1 MVQGN
6 RERVRVLYERLLD
19 RTKHV
24 KVWLSYAK
32 FEAEPL
38 PLPEQEQQDQQQ
50 QQSDQPQQQR
60 QRQAGEGLS
69 VGDRAARAARA
80 RAVFERGFRSIREGS
95 PDAKEEAV
103 MLLEAWRDFE
113 AAGSEFRWVGL
124 LFVSALA
131 VILVL
136 GGALCGAGGT
146 HSVAFVMLQGLGRTL
161 RSIWQQVQVGERC
174 TCALSSV
181 VLCALEYGV
190 GSWR

>member
-1 MVQGN
+1 
-6 RERVRVLYERLLD
+6 VLYERLLD

-50 QQSDQPQQQR
+50 QQPDQQQ

-69 VGDRAARAARA
+69 AGDRAARAARA

-113 AAGSEFRWVGL
+113 AAGSEFRWVGKL
-124 LFVSALA
+124 P
-131 VILVL
+131 VL
-136 GGALCGAGGT
+136 
-146 HSVAFVMLQGLGRTL
+146 
-161 RSIWQQVQVGERC
+161 W
-174 TCALSSV
+174 
-181 VLCALEYGV
+181 
-190 GSWR
+190 W

>member
-1 MVQGN
+1 
-6 RERVRVLYERLLD
+6 VLYERLLD

-50 QQSDQPQQQR
+50 QQPDQQQQQ
-60 QRQAGEGLS
+60 QRQAGEGLMA
-69 VGDRAARAARA
+69 GDRAARAARA

-113 AAGSEFRWVGL
+113 AAGSEFRWVGRL
-124 LFVSALA
+124 PALW
-131 VILVL
+131 
-136 GGALCGAGGT
+136 C
-146 HSVAFVMLQGLGRTL
+146 
-161 RSIWQQVQVGERC
+161 
-174 TCALSSV
+174 
-181 VLCALEYGV
+181 
-190 GSWR
+190 